1 MRFLIINCLLLFT
14 LTCTAQRVSIKIPVL
29 AFVDEFSF
37 PTIQSGIEFGISKKI
52 SWYNEGGI
60 KYREGYYSMPD
71 TNLIATA
78 GFKLRS
84 EIRYY
89 KATIRNG
96 KYVGING
103 FYTKD
108 SHHSIASYYYSG
120 DSSDERID
128 NFTVKKIV
136 TGLNLVI
143 GTIYPAGKKI
153 SVEIYSGVGIRFISI
168 LQNNKEF
175 DLQRDTVYRG
185 SPCFTIADVAYRKD
199 ITGGSSIAPN
209 FSFGMRFSYH
219 FRRP

>member
-1 MRFLIINCLLLFT
+1 MRILFVTCALLSAVS
-14 LTCTAQRVSIKIPVL
+14 CPSQNNSIKLPL
-29 AFVDEFSF
+29 LSLVDEFSF
-37 PTIQSGIEFGISKKI
+37 PAIQIGIEFGISKKI

-71 TNLIATA
+71 TNLIATG
-78 GFKLRS
+78 GFKLKS

-96 KYVGING
+96 GYVGVNG

-128 NFTVKKIV
+128 NFTVKKFV

-143 GTIYPAGKKI
+143 GKIYPAGKKI
-153 SVEIYSGVGIRFISI
+153 SLEIYSGVGIRFISI

>member
-1 MRFLIINCLLLFT
+1 MRVPILNCLLLLT
-14 LTCTAQRVSIKIPVL
+14 LICPAQRVSLKIPVL
-29 AFVDEFSF
+29 AYVDEFSF

-52 SWYNEGGI
+52 SWYNEAGM
-60 KYREGYYSMPD
+60 KYREGYYSPPD
-71 TNLIATA
+71 TNLIGTR

-89 KATIRNG
+89 KTYVLNG
-96 KYVGING
+96 SYVGFNG
-103 FYTKD
+103 FYSKD
-108 SHHSIASYYYSG
+108 FHHAITSYYYSG

-143 GTIYPAGKKI
+143 GKIYPAGKKI
-153 SVEIYSGVGIRFISI
+153 SLEIYSGVGIRFISI

-199 ITGGSSIAPN
+199 VEGGKSIAPN
-209 FSFGMRFSYH
+209 FSFGIRLSYH
-219 FRRP
+219 FRQP